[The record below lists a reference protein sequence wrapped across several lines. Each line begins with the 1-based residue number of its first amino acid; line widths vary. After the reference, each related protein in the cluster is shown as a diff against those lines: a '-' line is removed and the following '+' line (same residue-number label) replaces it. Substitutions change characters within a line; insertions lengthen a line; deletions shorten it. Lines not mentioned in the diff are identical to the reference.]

1 MIPLGIK
8 AFVDFAFKM
17 IFGSPENS
25 VALIGLLNAILELE
39 HPITEVTILNPFSRK
54 EFETDKFMVLDIKA
68 RDSAGRLFNI
78 EMQISLHPGL
88 MQRMVYYVSELYTDQ
103 LSEGDDYTKLNTT
116 ISICLLLNNLFH
128 DSDQAHHRFQLMD
141 EKSGRKLDRTIEVHT
156 VELQKIQFD
165 ETTISNASRFAQWCW
180 LIVNAHKYT
189 ADDLRRMFPDLEFQP
204 AIRCLETIS
213 SKTEDKAMHDHRDK
227 VQRDYDWMLSTVRTQ
242 GIEQGREEGL
252 EEGIERGREE
262 GTIQTLQQILGDV
275 VSDNQELSRHSDIEL
290 KTKLAEL
297 QERVRSR
304 LS

>member
-1 MIPLGIK
+1 
-8 AFVDFAFKM
+8 
-17 IFGSPENS
+17 
-25 VALIGLLNAILELE
+25 
-39 HPITEVTILNPFSRK
+39 
-54 EFETDKFMVLDIKA
+54 
-68 RDSAGRLFNI
+68 
-78 EMQISLHPGL
+78 
-88 MQRMVYYVSELYTDQ
+88 MVYYVSELYTDQ

-141 EKSGRKLDRTIEVHT
+141 EKSGRKLDRAIEVHT

-165 ETTISNASRFAQWCW
+165 ETTISSANRFVQWCW
-180 LIVNAHKYT
+180 LILNAHKYS
-189 ADDLRRMFPDLEFQP
+189 AEILRRMFPDLEFQP

-242 GIEQGREEGL
+242 GIEQGIER
-252 EEGIERGREE
+252 GIERG
-262 GTIQTLQQILGDV
+262 TILGAIQALQQIVGDV
-275 VSDNQELSRHSDIEL
+275 VSGTKELSCRSDIEL
-290 KTKLAEL
+290 TTKLAEL